1 MVTQQQFKEHFRHLR
16 DSNAIYLWGANGQI
30 ISKELVDKLFKMY
43 GSNTYNRAYYD
54 AKLEEGK
61 GKIGADCSG
70 AIYPL
75 SGADNTASGYYH
87 ACPTKGAIKDMPKNV
102 ACLVFN
108 KNLTHVAAYMGDGT
122 SIEMKSS
129 ADNVHE
135 EVFNAAR
142 WTYYG
147 IPSWL
152 GTATEEGARNWLQE
166 GDKGDEVK
174 AMQEGLIYL
183 GYDLGKYGADGDFGD
198 DTEKA
203 VKEFQAD
210 NGLIADGEYGP
221 LSKDALE
228 KAVANKKAVNV
239 GAERIY
245 RVQTG
250 SFDYRHYA
258 EGQLKGLK
266 GLGFADA
273 FINVKNGKFKVQTG
287 AFTIKKNADE
297 QLAKVRKLGYTD
309 AFIA

>member
-30 ISKELVDKLFKMY
+30 ISKELVDKLFKEY

-54 AKLEEGK
+54 AKLEEGE

-70 AIYPL
+70 AMYPL
-75 SGADNTASGYYH
+75 SGEDNTASGYYH
-87 ACPTKGAIKDMPKNV
+87 ACPTKGSIKELPKNV

-108 KNLTHVAAYMGDGT
+108 KNLTHVTAYMGDST
-122 SIEMKSS
+122 TIEMKSS

-135 EVFNAAR
+135 ESFNESR
-142 WTYYG
+142 WAYYG

-152 GTATEEGARNWLQE
+152 DTATERSWIQK
-166 GDKGDEVK
+166 GDRGDEVEV
-174 AMQEGLIYL
+174 MQEGLIYL
-183 GYDLGKYGADGDFGD
+183 GYDCGKAGPDGIFGD
-198 DTEKA
+198 DSEKA
-203 VKEFQAD
+203 LKLFQAD
-210 NGLIADGEYGP
+210 NNLVVDGEYGR

-258 EGQLKGLK
+258 EEQLKGLK
-266 GLGFADA
+266 GLGFDDA

>member
-43 GSNTYNRAYYD
+43 GSNTYNRGYYD
-54 AKLEEGK
+54 AKLKEGE

-75 SGADNTASGYYH
+75 SGGDNTASGYYY
-87 ACPTKGAIKDMPKNV
+87 ACPTKGPIKEIPKNV

-122 SIEMKSS
+122 TIEMKSS
-129 ADNVHE
+129 AENVHE
-135 EVFNAAR
+135 ESFNASR

-152 GTATEEGARNWLQE
+152 DTTVERSWLQK
-166 GDKGDEVK
+166 GDKGEEVK
-174 AMQEGLIYL
+174 EMQDGLIYL
-183 GYDLGKYGADGDFGD
+183 GYDLGKYGADGDFGG

-203 VKEFQAD
+203 LKLFQSD
-210 NGLIADGEYGP
+210 NHLVADGEYGR
-221 LSKDALE
+221 LSKAALE
-228 KAVANKKAVNV
+228 NAVANKEDAKATN
-239 GAERIY
+239 AIY
-245 RVQTG
+245 RVQVG
-250 SFDYRHYA
+250 AFHNRNYA
-258 EGQLKGLK
+258 EERLKEVK
-266 GLGFADA
+266 GYGYTDA
-273 FINVKNGKFKVQTG
+273 FINTKGDLHKVQVG
-287 AFTIKKNADE
+287 AYSIKDNATKCLDG
-297 QLAKVRKLGYTD
+297 LKKLGYTD